1 MYITTV
7 SDQCDMVNSAE
18 SIPWI
23 CSICG
28 ARYSTHD
35 GGICN
40 ACSSP
45 VCLSHLFVV
54 EESFEKGLATSK
66 RFYQVKDSLQLIS
79 SIRREEKNKVKLNF
93 LCAKCIGDL
102 K

>member
-1 MYITTV
+1 MMNQEINTG
-7 SDQCDMVNSAE
+7 E

-28 ARYSTHD
+28 AKFPTHH

-40 ACSSP
+40 ACSRP

-54 EESFEKGLATSK
+54 EESFEKGVATSK
-66 RFYQVKDSLQLIS
+66 RVYQIKDSLQLIAS
-79 SIRREEKNKVKLNF
+79 FRREKKSKAKLIF
-93 LCAKCIGDL
+93 LCAKCIRDS

>member
-1 MYITTV
+1 
-7 SDQCDMVNSAE
+7 MVNSAE
-18 SIPWI
+18 SIRWI

-28 ARYSTHD
+28 AKYSTHD
-35 GGICN
+35 GGICD
-40 ACSSP
+40 ACSRP

-66 RFYQVKDSLQLIS
+66 RVYQVKDSLQLIV
-79 SIRREEKNKVKLNF
+79 SIRRENKNKVKLNF
-93 LCAKCIGDL
+93 LCTKCIGDS

>member
-1 MYITTV
+1 MSNADV
-7 SDQCDMVNSAE
+7 VNSGE

-28 ARYSTHD
+28 AKYSTPH

-40 ACSSP
+40 ACSRP

-66 RFYQVKDSLQLIS
+66 RVYQIKDSLQLIA
-79 SIRREEKNKVKLNF
+79 SIRREKKKKVKLNF
-93 LCAKCIGDL
+93 LCAKCIGDS